1 MVPMTDGVKLATDLY
16 FPEGAGDKLPVVL
29 IRTPYDK
36 NAWRPERSPAHIFAG
51 QGYIVAIQDVRGKFE
66 SEGNYIVSA
75 ADAKDGFDM
84 VNWATV
90 QPWSSGKV
98 GTYGCSYLGE
108 NQMEMARLQSQSRDH
123 DSAGVLAARATTLL
137 VTSMAHLNCQAVWDG
152 SEAAEANFPA
162 RIWLHRPC
170 RRLTFAAYG
179 ALSLCST

>member
-1 MVPMTDGVKLATDLY
+1 MP
-16 FPEGAGDKLPVVL
+16 GDKLPVVL

-108 NQMEMARLQSQSRDH
+108 NQMEMARLRNPNHATMIPQACWR
-123 DSAGVLAARATTLL
+123 RAQLL
-137 VTSMAHLNCQAVWDG
+137 CLLPQW
-152 SEAAEANFPA
+152 
-162 RIWLHRPC
+162 RI
-170 RRLTFAAYG
+170 
-179 ALSLCST
+179 